1 MVVAKQLFVG
11 RGEVRRLV
19 DVIYY
24 TGLGKI
30 GLVTLAM
37 ELWTRT
43 WVRTWDRAGFRAL
56 LEGTVATVADRY
68 LIRLLLAMLVLWR
81 ALLRRALEV
90 TGVVGSV
97 GDVAKWLVRR
107 SSVRLS
113 VVNG

>member
-1 MVVAKQLFVG
+1 MIYDARL
-11 RGEVRRLV
+11 REV
-19 DVIYY
+19 
-24 TGLGKI
+24 

-37 ELWTRT
+37 ELWTWT

-56 LEGTVATVADRY
+56 LEGAVATVADRY

-113 VVNG
+113 VVHG

>member
-1 MVVAKQLFVG
+1 MGGLVVAKQLFVG

-56 LEGTVATVADRY
+56 LEGTVATVADMY
-68 LIRLLLAMLVLWR
+68 LIRLLLAMQVLRR
-81 ALLRRALEV
+81 ALLRRALDCAV
-90 TGVVGSV
+90 LASCGCTHRQAQ
-97 GDVAKWLVRR
+97 AKPK
-107 SSVRLS
+107 
-113 VVNG
+113 GC

>member
-1 MVVAKQLFVG
+1 MVVAEQFFVG

-24 TGLGKI
+24 TRLRKV

-43 WVRTWDRAGFRAL
+43 WVRTWDRTGFRTL

-68 LIRLLLAMLVLWR
+68 LIRLVLRW
-81 ALLRRALEV
+81 ALLRRALGV
-90 TGVVGSV
+90 TGVMGSV
-97 GDVAKWLVRR
+97 CDVAKRLVRR
-107 SSVRLS
+107 SGVRLS
-113 VVNG
+113 VVYS